1 MADKKIRNVLFD
13 LDGTLADT
21 APDLAFAVNS
31 LLEEK
36 QRPALSLDVVKP
48 LVSLGGIAM
57 VRTAFGIE
65 EDDLEFGELK
75 NRFLEIYRKNIALHT
90 VLFDGIESV
99 LSSLES
105 RHMSWGI
112 VTNKS
117 TWLTLPLMEALRL
130 SERTPCIVCGDTV
143 EHAKPHPAPLLH
155 ACDLLHCTP
164 KQTLYVGDALR
175 DIEAGNR
182 AGMTT
187 LVANYGYIGEEDK
200 TQNWGA
206 DGEVNSAVE
215 ILDWVS

>member
-1 MADKKIRNVLFD
+1 
-13 LDGTLADT
+13 
-21 APDLAFAVNS
+21 
-31 LLEEK
+31 
-36 QRPALSLDVVKP
+36 
-48 LVSLGGIAM
+48 
-57 VRTAFGIE
+57 
-65 EDDLEFGELK
+65 LK